1 METTNNNPAEVPVP
15 VADLASSVPGTGTPK
30 ESPSTGGLGAGAPA
44 AAPAATRPAPTGT
57 ESTAPPAP
65 APVVGGMAPVTK
77 GNVQGGWNRFAGYKP
92 GEANKKK
99 NDRRDGGGRG
109 RR

>member
-1 METTNNNPAEVPVP
+1 METTNNNPAE
-15 VADLASSVPGTGTPK
+15 TTPA
-30 ESPSTGGLGAGAPA
+30 PAPAPQANAAPAAGAPA
-44 AAPAATRPAPTGT
+44 PAAARPAPTGT

>member
-1 METTNNNPAEVPVP
+1 METTNNNPTEA
-15 VADLASSVPGTGTPK
+15 TPTATP
-30 ESPSTGGLGAGAPA
+30 EATAAPA
-44 AAPAATRPAPTGT
+44 AAPAAARPAPTGT
-57 ESTAPPAP
+57 DSTAAPAP

>member
-1 METTNNNPAEVPVP
+1 
-15 VADLASSVPGTGTPK
+15 
-30 ESPSTGGLGAGAPA
+30 
-44 AAPAATRPAPTGT
+44 
-57 ESTAPPAP
+57 
-65 APVVGGMAPVTK
+65 MAPVTK